1 MPSQRN
7 AQSNSAPQEEARTV
21 MVCMVGSLPGDG
33 CRGGLF
39 GGDQAAPGRGEDEQ
53 DVEGGHGQGAEE
65 GGFTLGIHDVLP
77 GTSGR
82 A

>member
-1 MPSQRN
+1 
-7 AQSNSAPQEEARTV
+7 
-21 MVCMVGSLPGDG
+21 MVKRRLLPL
-33 CRGGLF
+33 CRSKTGGLF
-39 GGDQAAPGRGEDEQ
+39 GGDQTAPGRGEDEQ

-65 GGFTLGIHDVLP
+65 GGFTLGIHDVPP